1 MCSSQHDAADLSGF
15 MGANGYAAHTG
26 DAGLLVHFGGI
37 DLIYGLHGAF
47 FGAQAAFHA
56 VSGGLGYHTGAAAFV
71 IRTMPWNLQLG
82 TIAMFQLLVNLLGKL
97 AQLCLV
103 LLVRAPCR
111 KLAHD
116 GMLCHSGNAGDHME
130 PCLLCRIL

>member
-1 MCSSQHDAADLSGF
+1 MGSSQHDAADLSGL
-15 MGANGYAAHTG
+15 MGANGYAAHAG

-82 TIAMFQLLVNLLGKL
+82 TIAMFQLLLNFLGKL
-97 AQLCLV
+97 AQLRLV

-116 GMLCHSGNAGDHME
+116 GMLRHSGNAGDHTE
-130 PCLLCRIL
+130 SGLLCRIL